1 MKAVASQNSEAFA
14 SLRAIADH
22 SFDSVA
28 AGKVFEGR
36 AVNYDSKT
44 KTIHHALARRSGT
57 RGCGSDSQLPCRHSA
72 QHGRD
77 VTGQRRRRIA

>member
-36 AVNYDSKT
+36 AVNYDSKKRPFT
-44 KTIHHALARRSGT
+44 MHWRVVPIRGQSVRQPTTSSPSSAT
-57 RGCGSDSQLPCRHSA
+57 RA
-72 QHGRD
+72 
-77 VTGQRRRRIA
+77 